1 VALPVFKTGEAEH
14 LGLAGSIPV
23 RLRHPPCRAR
33 PGCRTLSAMA
43 VPFTDFALTLLL
55 ALGAVL
61 VVVVVVHVVAT
72 LLARRW
78 PVAGQLSRSASIPF
92 RLLAVVLVTAA
103 VCESSRPQQVGEN
116 VWQGVELALRLAS
129 IAVGAWFV
137 AALLLF
143 LEDLGL
149 ERYRTDV
156 TDNRN
161 ARRLRTQVLLIRRLT
176 VVLVV
181 IVALGAA
188 LLSFPGVR
196 AVGASLL
203 ASAGLLSV
211 VGAVAAQ
218 STLANVFAG
227 IQLAFSDAIRI
238 DDVVVVDGQWG
249 RIEEL
254 TLSYVVVH
262 LWDDRRLVLPSG
274 YFTKEPY
281 ENWTRRT
288 SELVGAVELDLDWR
302 VDVDGLRDRLTEIL
316 ATTALW
322 DGRDSSLKVTDA
334 TGGWVRV
341 RVLVSAADASTL
353 FDLRCRVREGLVAWA
368 REHADAAA
376 LPRQRVE
383 LVGPEPTLRAPGAL
397 VTPS

>member
-1 VALPVFKTGEAEH
+1 
-14 LGLAGSIPV
+14 
-23 RLRHPPCRAR
+23 
-33 PGCRTLSAMA
+33 MA
-43 VPFTDFALTLLL
+43 VTFTDFALTLLL
-55 ALGAVL
+55 ALL
-61 VVVVVVHVVAT
+61 VTLVGVVVVHVVAT

-78 PVAGQLSRSASIPF
+78 PLVGFLSRSTATAF
-92 RLLAVVLVTAA
+92 RLLAVVLVIA
-103 VCESSRPQQVGEN
+103 VVVRTSRPQQVPPNIWE
-116 VWQGVELALRLAS
+116 GVELVLRLAS
-129 IAVGAWFV
+129 IGAVAWFV
-137 AALLLF
+137 GALLLYF
-143 LEDLGL
+143 EDLGL
-149 ERYRTDV
+149 QRYRTDV
-156 TDNRN
+156 SDNRN
-161 ARRLRTQVLLIRRLT
+161 ARRLRTQVLVIRRLT
-176 VVLVV
+176 VALVV
-181 IVALGAA
+181 LIALGAA

-238 DDVVVVDGQWG
+238 DDVVVVDQQWG

-302 VDVDGLRDRLTEIL
+302 VDVDGLRTRLDEIL

-322 DGRDSSLKVTDA
+322 DGRSSSLAVTDA
-334 TGGWVRV
+334 TGGFVRV
-341 RVLVSAADASTL
+341 RVLVSATDASTL

-368 REHADAAA
+368 RDHAEAGG

-383 LVGPEPTLRAPGAL
+383 LVAPAPRAEVEPPASL